1 MKILGTD
8 YIFYNVS
15 DMKKAIT
22 FYRDIL
28 GLKATRVD
36 DMWAEF
42 ETGNLTLSIGVF
54 GADTSPKAV
63 KNCAAAALAVD
74 DIKAAVEYLKSKN
87 VQVLQ
92 DVMSFDPCSMAI
104 ILDPD
109 NNQIILHQRKDGS
122 VG

>member
-1 MKILGTD
+1 MNIRGID

-15 DMKKAIT
+15 DMKKSVE

-28 GLKATRVD
+28 GLKVITLN

-42 ETGNLTLSIGVF
+42 DAGNLPLAIGAF
-54 GADTSPKAV
+54 GADMNPNAV
-63 KNCAAAALAVD
+63 KNCASVALAVD
-74 DIKAAVEYLKSKN
+74 DIKKAVEYLKGKG
-87 VQVLQ
+87 VKVIQE
-92 DVMSFDPCSMAI
+92 VMAFDPCEMST

-109 NNQIILHQRKDGS
+109 NNQIILHQRKDGT